1 MREKIECSLSATMI
15 RMKCLA
21 LTGTPHCDPSED
33 RSRVAEL
40 SVLILF
46 KMIES
51 IDMTLCVI
59 SFLVLLFFS
68 LYIETNDNNNSNTCN
83 KAKPN

>member
-15 RMKCLA
+15 GMKCLA
-21 LTGTPHCDPSED
+21 LTGTPHP
-33 RSRVAEL
+33 AEL

-59 SFLVLLFFS
+59 SFLVMFVFDFHQFCEPS
-68 LYIETNDNNNSNTCN
+68 
-83 KAKPN
+83 

>member
-1 MREKIECSLSATMI
+1 MYSALNFQSALGDKPVRGKIECYLSATMI
-15 RMKCLA
+15 EMKCLA
-21 LTGTPHCDPSED
+21 LTGTQHRRSNLPCDQESNTFP
-33 RSRVAEL
+33 AEL

-59 SFLVLLFFS
+59 SFLV
-68 LYIETNDNNNSNTCN
+68 
-83 KAKPN
+83 